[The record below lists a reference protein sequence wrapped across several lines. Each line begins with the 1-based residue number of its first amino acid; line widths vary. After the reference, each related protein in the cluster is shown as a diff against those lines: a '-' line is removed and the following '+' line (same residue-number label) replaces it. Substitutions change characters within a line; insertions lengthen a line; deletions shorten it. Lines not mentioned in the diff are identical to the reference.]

1 MSVDLNGFD
10 ADQVPESEFAP
21 LPEGDYVAVIS
32 ESEQKPTKAGDGS
45 YVKLKIEI
53 VDGDYKGRVLF
64 ENLNLQNKNET
75 AVAIAKRALADI
87 CLAVDVPRPTNT
99 AQLHNKPMLIQV
111 KCEKRKDIDEI
122 QNRIKKYLNLSGVSR
137 VAPAA
142 TATASAAADPKTPP
156 WKR

>member
-10 ADQVPESEFAP
+10 ADQVPESEFTP
-21 LPEGDYVAVIS
+21 LPEGEYVAVIS

-64 ENLNLQNKNET
+64 ENLNLQNKNDQ

-111 KCEKRKDIDEI
+111 KCEKRKDNDEI
-122 QNRIKKYLNLSGVSR
+122 QNRIKKYVSLTGVSR
-137 VAPAA
+137 VSPAPAMA
-142 TATASAAADPKTPP
+142 TAAADSKSPP

>member
-21 LPEGDYVAVIS
+21 LPEGEYTAIIT

-53 VDGDYKGRVLF
+53 VDGEYKGRVLF
-64 ENLNLQNKNET
+64 ENLNLQNKNEM
-75 AVAIAKRALADI
+75 AVSIAKRALADI
-87 CLAVDVPRPTNT
+87 CLAVEVPRPTST
-99 AQLHNKPMLIQV
+99 AQLHNKPMKISV
-111 KCEKRKDIDEI
+111 KCEKRKDTDEI

-137 VAPAA
+137 VAPAGN
-142 TATASAAADPKTPP
+142 ASAAAVDPKSPP

>member
-122 QNRIKKYLNLSGVSR
+122 QNLTRRHHPGSGSSW
-137 VAPAA
+137 PACRW
-142 TATASAAADPKTPP
+142 TAEQEA
-156 WKR
+156 